1 MRQNYDDDTEK
12 KRKKKQQDD
21 WLEALIVSI
30 MKKNMKAVLEEAL
43 NELFKDWH

>member
-21 WLEALIVSI
+21 WLEARIVSI

-43 NELFKDWH
+43 NELCKDWH